1 MTGRLLSL
9 YRAMSAFALGAW
21 FCGCKAEPGAS
32 TRQWFRCACS
42 YVSDFDEPGAAPID
56 VCAESRSA
64 ADIASACTRNA
75 GVGVPTDCRCEP
87 ETRGRC
93 ERNDRC
99 RTVDE
104 PRH

>member
-42 YVSDFDEPGAAPID
+42 YISDFDEPGAAPID
-56 VCAESRSA
+56 VCAESKSA

-87 ETRGRC
+87 QTRGRC
-93 ERNDRC
+93 DRNDRC